1 MQFSEARP
9 LEEASGK
16 ESGGPWEGVEDQH
29 FLRVFPASLPD
40 VMSARKTLGKPEKVP
55 RVPCAL
61 PVAHPLLI
69 FPANAPSFA
78 FFLLPL
84 PCKWAL
90 LKNGMLLSKSS
101 SSLEMGLSWSHTLLE
116 G

>member
-9 LEEASGK
+9 LEEAFGK

-40 VMSARKTLGKPEKVP
+40 VMSARKTLGKLEKVP

-61 PVAHPLLI
+61 PLAHPLLI
-69 FPANAPSFA
+69 FPANAPIIC
-78 FFLLPL
+78 FLLTPS
-84 PCKWAL
+84 AL
-90 LKNGMLLSKSS
+90 QVGAFKEWDASV
-101 SSLEMGLSWSHTLLE
+101 
-116 G
+116 